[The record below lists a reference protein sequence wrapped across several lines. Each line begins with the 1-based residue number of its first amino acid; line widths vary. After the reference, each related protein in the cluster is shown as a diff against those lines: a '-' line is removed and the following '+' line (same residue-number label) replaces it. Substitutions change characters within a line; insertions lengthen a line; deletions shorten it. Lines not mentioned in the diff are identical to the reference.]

1 MDFAVRWFRRVTGRK
16 KGRMT
21 ALTLF
26 QGVSGGLGV
35 LCVLLL
41 RNIVDSGGAFR
52 HNTVP
57 IIAPAVPQI
66 SLSAV
71 VRWLQVLARAG
82 YRKPLQAAPDGQHS
96 AEGIHPLLR
105 NPYGGVAEPS
115 HQ

>member
-1 MDFAVRWFRRVTGRK
+1 
-16 KGRMT
+16 MT

-71 VRWLQVLARAG
+71 VRWLQVLARTDIENRFRQRLTG
-82 YRKPLQAAPDGQHS
+82 NILRKEYTPFS
-96 AEGIHPLLR
+96 ATHT
-105 NPYGGVAEPS
+105 AEWLNRLTNDTT
-115 HQ
+115 